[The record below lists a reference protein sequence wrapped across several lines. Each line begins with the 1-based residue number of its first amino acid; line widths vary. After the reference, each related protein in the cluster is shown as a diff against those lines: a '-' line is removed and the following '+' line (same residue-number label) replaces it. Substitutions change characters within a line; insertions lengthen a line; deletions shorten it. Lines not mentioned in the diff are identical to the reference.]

1 MSGYSVDI
9 DLLRA
14 ASADL
19 DERLNR
25 AGDLIREIDSLAV
38 PTQSFGGIGQSVAS
52 TYSGLHQRKVAAMES
67 IIARLRDAGWMT
79 SAVADMYQVRDN
91 ATADAL
97 ARFGQEL
104 A

>member
-1 MSGYSVDI
+1 MSGYSVDV

-19 DERLNR
+19 GQRLDR
-25 AGDLIREIDSLAV
+25 VEELIREIDSLAV
-38 PTQSFGGIGQSVAS
+38 PARSFGGIGAPVAG
-52 TYSGLHQRKVAAMES
+52 TYSGLHQRKVAALEAVL
-67 IIARLRDAGWMT
+67 ARLRDAGWMT
-79 SAVADMYQVRDN
+79 AAVADMYQVRDR

-97 ARFGQEL
+97 ARFGQEQ